1 MNNPSPNNQRNV
13 RRAVSLLA
21 IVLALLLCFRLCKR
35 KTTEDPI
42 PPPTQQET
50 APTKVAPQHASGE
63 TRPKERH
70 KSGLRT
76 RKDAGTKDI
85 KRCVNTEPTT
95 PRKEEKYATAED
107 EGVTDAPQTRVG
119 PTEQPVEQQTQ
130 QQPDQPAEPKTEQQT
145 EPAAEENTPAEK
157 ARQPKSAREPRKR
170 ITVRYKGHNQSRIGI
185 RAGAGYAV
193 INNLGAMVEEGNIR
207 PRYTLEACG
216 ATVPTIGV
224 FALLRRNRLGM
235 ELATD
240 YTWLASTLK
249 EHKLAGNV
257 NEETN
262 FRYHVLMPQ
271 LAARLYLLGDLYM
284 GVGVG
289 LAVPLNPGG
298 IDFTSDRPAM
308 FASADELTQA
318 HLRETLRARVQA
330 MPLIKV
336 GYSSFKNG
344 IEAYLQY
351 AYGLTDLIQTKDNPY
366 GYATVRNNSHL
377 FLLTVGYT
385 IPLNKN
391 KQP

>member
-1 MNNPSPNNQRNV
+1 MNNPSPNNQRNM
-13 RRAVSLLA
+13 RRAVALLA

-35 KTTEDPI
+35 KTTEDPT
-42 PPPTQQET
+42 PPPTEQGT
-50 APTKVAPQHASGE
+50 TSTKVAPQHASGE

-70 KSGLRT
+70 KRGLRT
-76 RKDAGTKDI
+76 RKDAGTKGI
-85 KRCVNTEPTT
+85 KRRTNTEPTT
-95 PRKEEKYATAED
+95 PKKEEKHATAED

-119 PTEQPVEQQTQ
+119 ATEQSVEQQTQ
-130 QQPDQPAEPKTEQQT
+130 QQPDQPTEPKTEQQT
-145 EPAAEENTPAEK
+145 EQAAEGKTPAEK
-157 ARQPKSAREPRKR
+157 TRQPKSAREPRKR

-271 LAARLYLLGDLYM
+271 LAARLYLLGNLYM

-289 LAVPLNPGG
+289 LAIPLNPGG

-366 GYATVRNNSHL
+366 GYATARNNSHL

>member
-13 RRAVSLLA
+13 RRAVALLA

-35 KTTEDPI
+35 KTKEDPI
-42 PPPTQQET
+42 PPPTHQET
-50 APTKVAPQHASGE
+50 TPTKAAPQHASGR
-63 TRPKERH
+63 THPKG
-70 KSGLRT
+70 SGLRT
-76 RKDAGTKDI
+76 RRDVGRKGI
-85 KRCVNTEPTT
+85 KRCANTEPTT
-95 PRKEEKYATAED
+95 PKKEEKYAAAED
-107 EGVTDAPQTRVG
+107 EGVTDVPQTRVG

-130 QQPDQPAEPKTEQQT
+130 QQPDQPTEPKTEQQT
-145 EPAAEENTPAEK
+145 EQAAEGKTPAEK
-157 ARQPKSAREPRKR
+157 TRQPKSAREPRKR

-185 RAGAGYAV
+185 RAGVGYAV

-271 LAARLYLLGDLYM
+271 LAARLYLLGNLYM

-289 LAVPLNPGG
+289 LAIPLNPGG

-308 FASADELTQA
+308 YASADELTQA

-366 GYATVRNNSHL
+366 GYATARNNSHL

>member
-1 MNNPSPNNQRNV
+1 MNNSSPNNQRNV
-13 RRAVSLLA
+13 RRAVAFLA

-42 PPPTQQET
+42 PPPMQQET
-50 APTKVAPQHASGE
+50 TPTKAAPQHASGR
-63 TRPKERH
+63 THPKG
-70 KSGLRT
+70 SGLRT
-76 RKDAGTKDI
+76 RKDAGRKGINRRT
-85 KRCVNTEPTT
+85 NTEPTT
-95 PRKEEKYATAED
+95 PKKEEKYAAAED
-107 EGVTDAPQTRVG
+107 EGVTDVPQTRVG

-157 ARQPKSAREPRKR
+157 TRQPKSAREPRKR
-170 ITVRYKGHNQSRIGI
+170 ITVRYKGHSQSRIGI
-185 RAGAGYAV
+185 RAGVGYAV

-207 PRYTLEACG
+207 PRYTLEERG

-224 FALLRRNRLGM
+224 FALLRRNRLAM

-271 LAARLYLLGDLYM
+271 VAARLYLLGDLYM

-298 IDFTSDRPAM
+298 IDFTSDRPTM

-366 GYATVRNNSHL
+366 GYATARNNSHL

>member
-13 RRAVSLLA
+13 RRAVALLA

-42 PPPTQQET
+42 PPPMQQET
-50 APTKVAPQHASGE
+50 TPTKAAPQHASGR
-63 TRPKERH
+63 THPKG
-70 KSGLRT
+70 SGLRT
-76 RKDAGTKDI
+76 RKDAGRKGI
-85 KRCVNTEPTT
+85 MGCANTEPTT
-95 PRKEEKYATAED
+95 PKKEEKYATAED
-107 EGVTDAPQTRVG
+107 EGVTDVPQTRTE
-119 PTEQPVEQQTQ
+119 PTERPVEQQTQ
-130 QQPDQPAEPKTEQQT
+130 QQPDQPTEPKTEQQT
-145 EPAAEENTPAEK
+145 EQAAEGKTPAEK
-157 ARQPKSAREPRKR
+157 TRQPKSAREPRKR

-193 INNLGAMVEEGNIR
+193 INNLGAMVEVGNIR

-216 ATVPTIGV
+216 GTVPTIGV

-366 GYATVRNNSHL
+366 GYATARNNSHL

>member
-13 RRAVSLLA
+13 RRAVALLV

-42 PPPTQQET
+42 PPPMQQET
-50 APTKVAPQHASGE
+50 TPTKAAPQHASGR
-63 TRPKERH
+63 THPKG
-70 KSGLRT
+70 SGLRT
-76 RKDAGTKDI
+76 RKDAGRKGI
-85 KRCVNTEPTT
+85 MGCANTEPTT
-95 PRKEEKYATAED
+95 PKKEEKYATAED
-107 EGVTDAPQTRVG
+107 EGVTDVPQTRTE
-119 PTEQPVEQQTQ
+119 PTERPVEQQTQ
-130 QQPDQPAEPKTEQQT
+130 QQPDQPTEPKTEQQT
-145 EPAAEENTPAEK
+145 EQAAEGKTPAEK
-157 ARQPKSAREPRKR
+157 TRQPKSAREPRKR

-193 INNLGAMVEEGNIR
+193 INNLGAMVEVGNIR

-216 ATVPTIGV
+216 GTVPTIGV

-366 GYATVRNNSHL
+366 GYATARNNSHL
-377 FLLTVGYT
+377 FVLTVGYT

>member
-13 RRAVSLLA
+13 RRAVALLA

-42 PPPTQQET
+42 PPPTHQET
-50 APTKVAPQHASGE
+50 TPTKAEPQHASGE

-70 KSGLRT
+70 KRGLRT
-76 RKDAGTKDI
+76 RKDAGRKGI
-85 KRCVNTEPTT
+85 KRCANTKPTT

-107 EGVTDAPQTRVG
+107 EGVKDAPQTRVG

-130 QQPDQPAEPKTEQQT
+130 QQPDQPTEPKTEQRT

-157 ARQPKSAREPRKR
+157 TRQPKSAREPRKR

-271 LAARLYLLGDLYM
+271 LAARLYLLGNLYM

-289 LAVPLNPGG
+289 LAIPLNPGG

-351 AYGLTDLIQTKDNPY
+351 AYGLTDLIQTKDTPY
-366 GYATVRNNSHL
+366 GYATARNNSHL

>member
-1 MNNPSPNNQRNV
+1 M
-13 RRAVSLLA
+13 
-21 IVLALLLCFRLCKR
+21 K
-35 KTTEDPI
+35 K
-42 PPPTQQET
+42 
-50 APTKVAPQHASGE
+50 G
-63 TRPKERH
+63 TR
-70 KSGLRT
+70 
-76 RKDAGTKDI
+76 
-85 KRCVNTEPTT
+85 TEPTT
-95 PRKEEKYATAED
+95 PKKGEKYATAEG
-107 EGVTDAPQTRVG
+107 EGVTDAPQTRTE
-119 PTEQPVEQQTQ
+119 PTERPVEQQTQ
-130 QQPDQPAEPKTEQQT
+130 QQPDQPTEPKTEQQT
-145 EPAAEENTPAEK
+145 EQAAEGKTPAEK
-157 ARQPKSAREPRKR
+157 TRQPKSAREPRKR

-271 LAARLYLLGDLYM
+271 LAARLYLLGNLYM

-289 LAVPLNPGG
+289 LAIPLNPGG

-366 GYATVRNNSHL
+366 GYATARNNSHL

>member
-1 MNNPSPNNQRNV
+1 M
-13 RRAVSLLA
+13 RRAVALLA

-50 APTKVAPQHASGE
+50 APTKAAPQHASGR
-63 TRPKERH
+63 THPKR
-70 KSGLRT
+70 SGLRT
-76 RKDAGTKDI
+76 RKDAGRKDI
-85 KRCVNTEPTT
+85 KRCANTKPTT
-95 PRKEEKYATAED
+95 PKKEEKYATAEG

-130 QQPDQPAEPKTEQQT
+130 QQPDQPTEPKTEQQT
-145 EPAAEENTPAEK
+145 EQAAEGKTPAEK
-157 ARQPKSAREPRKR
+157 TRQPKSAREPRKR

-185 RAGAGYAV
+185 RAGVGYAV

-271 LAARLYLLGDLYM
+271 LAARLYLLGNLYM

-289 LAVPLNPGG
+289 LAIPLNPGG

-308 FASADELTQA
+308 YASADELTQA

-366 GYATVRNNSHL
+366 GYATARNNSHL

>member
-1 MNNPSPNNQRNV
+1 MNNPSPNNQRNM
-13 RRAVSLLA
+13 RRAVALLA

-35 KTTEDPI
+35 KTAEDPI
-42 PPPTQQET
+42 PPPMQQET
-50 APTKVAPQHASGE
+50 TPTKAAPQHVSGE
-63 TRPKERH
+63 TRPRERH
-70 KSGLRT
+70 KRGLRT
-76 RKDAGTKDI
+76 RKDAGRKGI
-85 KRCVNTEPTT
+85 KRRTNTEPTT
-95 PRKEEKYATAED
+95 PRKEEKYATAEG

-130 QQPDQPAEPKTEQQT
+130 QQPDQPTEPKTEQQT
-145 EPAAEENTPAEK
+145 EQAAEGKTPAEK
-157 ARQPKSAREPRKR
+157 TRQPKSAREPRKR

-185 RAGAGYAV
+185 RAGVGYAV

-271 LAARLYLLGDLYM
+271 LAARLYLLGNLYM

-289 LAVPLNPGG
+289 LAIPLNPGG

-308 FASADELTQA
+308 YASADELTQA

-366 GYATVRNNSHL
+366 GYATARNNSHL

>member
-1 MNNPSPNNQRNV
+1 MNNPSPNNQRNM
-13 RRAVSLLA
+13 RRAVALLA
-21 IVLALLLCFRLCKR
+21 IVLALLLCFQLCKR
-35 KTTEDPI
+35 KTAEDPI
-42 PPPTQQET
+42 PPPTHQET
-50 APTKVAPQHASGE
+50 VPTKAEPQHTSGR
-63 TRPKERH
+63 TCPKG
-70 KSGLRT
+70 SGLRT
-76 RKDAGTKDI
+76 RRDAGRKGI
-85 KRCVNTEPTT
+85 KRCVNTKPTT
-95 PRKEEKYATAED
+95 PKKEEKYAIAED
-107 EGVTDAPQTRVG
+107 EGVTDVPQTRVG

-157 ARQPKSAREPRKR
+157 TRQPKSAREPRKR

-193 INNLGAMVEEGNIR
+193 INNLGEMVEEGNIR

-271 LAARLYLLGDLYM
+271 LAARLYLLGNLYM

-289 LAVPLNPGG
+289 LAIPLNPGG

-366 GYATVRNNSHL
+366 GYATARNNSHL

>member
-1 MNNPSPNNQRNV
+1 V
-13 RRAVSLLA
+13 E
-21 IVLALLLCFRLCKR
+21 
-35 KTTEDPI
+35 KT
-42 PPPTQQET
+42 
-50 APTKVAPQHASGE
+50 
-63 TRPKERH
+63 
-70 KSGLRT
+70 
-76 RKDAGTKDI
+76 
-85 KRCVNTEPTT
+85 
-95 PRKEEKYATAED
+95 
-107 EGVTDAPQTRVG
+107 
-119 PTEQPVEQQTQ
+119 
-130 QQPDQPAEPKTEQQT
+130 
-145 EPAAEENTPAEK
+145 
-157 ARQPKSAREPRKR
+157 RQPKSVREPRKR

-271 LAARLYLLGDLYM
+271 VAARLYLLGDLYM

-308 FASADELTQA
+308 FASSDELTQA

-366 GYATVRNNSHL
+366 GYATARNNSHL

>member
-1 MNNPSPNNQRNV
+1 MNNPSPNNQRNM
-13 RRAVSLLA
+13 RRAVALLA

-42 PPPTQQET
+42 PPPTHQET
-50 APTKVAPQHASGE
+50 TPTKAAPQHASGR
-63 TRPKERH
+63 THPKG
-70 KSGLRT
+70 SGLRT
-76 RKDAGTKDI
+76 RKDAGRKGI
-85 KRCVNTEPTT
+85 MGCANTDPTT
-95 PRKEEKYATAED
+95 PKKGEKYATAED
-107 EGVTDAPQTRVG
+107 EGVTDAPRTRTE
-119 PTEQPVEQQTQ
+119 PTERPVEQQPR
-130 QQPDQPAEPKTEQQT
+130 QQPDQPAEPKVAQQG

-157 ARQPKSAREPRKR
+157 TRQPKSAREPRKR
-170 ITVRYKGHNQSRIGI
+170 ITVRYKGHSQSRIGI

-193 INNLGAMVEEGNIR
+193 INNLGAMVEDGNIR
-207 PRYTLEACG
+207 PRYTLEERG

-224 FALLRRNRLGM
+224 FALLRRNRLAM

-262 FRYHVLMPQ
+262 FGYHVLMPQ
-271 LAARLYLLGDLYM
+271 VAVRLYLLGDLYM

-289 LAVPLNPGG
+289 LALPLNPGG

-366 GYATVRNNSHL
+366 GYATARNNSHL
-377 FLLTVGYT
+377 FVLTVGYT

>member
-1 MNNPSPNNQRNV
+1 M
-13 RRAVSLLA
+13 RRAVALLA

-35 KTTEDPI
+35 KTTEDPT
-42 PPPTQQET
+42 PPPTEQGT
-50 APTKVAPQHASGE
+50 TSTKAEPQHTSGE

-70 KSGLRT
+70 KGGLRT
-76 RKDAGTKDI
+76 RKDAGRKGI
-85 KRCVNTEPTT
+85 MGCANTEPTT
-95 PRKEEKYATAED
+95 PKKEEKYATAEG
-107 EGVTDAPQTRVG
+107 EGVKDAPQTRVG

-130 QQPDQPAEPKTEQQT
+130 QQPDQPTEPKTEQRA
-145 EPAAEENTPAEK
+145 ELAAEENTPAEK

-185 RAGAGYAV
+185 RAGVGYAV

-207 PRYTLEACG
+207 PRYTLEERG

-224 FALLRRNRLGM
+224 FALLRRNRLAM

-249 EHKLAGNV
+249 EHKLAGNM

-271 LAARLYLLGDLYM
+271 VAARLYLLGDLYM
-284 GVGVG
+284 GMGVG

-366 GYATVRNNSHL
+366 GYATARNNSHL

>member
-1 MNNPSPNNQRNV
+1 MNNPNPNNQRNM
-13 RRAVSLLA
+13 RRAVALLA

-35 KTTEDPI
+35 KTTEEPT
-42 PPPTQQET
+42 PPPTEQRVT
-50 APTKVAPQHASGE
+50 STKVAPQHASGG
-63 TRPKERH
+63 THPKG
-70 KSGLRT
+70 SGLRT
-76 RKDAGTKDI
+76 RRDAGRKGMKKGT
-85 KRCVNTEPTT
+85 RTEPTE
-95 PRKEEKYATAED
+95 R
-107 EGVTDAPQTRVG
+107 
-119 PTEQPVEQQTQ
+119 PVEQQPR
-130 QQPDQPAEPKTEQQT
+130 QQPDQPAEPKVAQQG
-145 EPAAEENTPAEK
+145 EPPAEENVPGEK
-157 ARQPKSAREPRKR
+157 TRQPKSAREPRKR
-170 ITVRYKGHNQSRIGI
+170 ITVRYKGHSQSRIGI
-185 RAGAGYAV
+185 RAGVGYAV

-271 LAARLYLLGDLYM
+271 LAARLYLLGNLYM

-289 LAVPLNPGG
+289 LAIPLNPGG

-351 AYGLTDLIQTKDNPY
+351 AYGLTDLIQTKENPY
-366 GYATVRNNSHL
+366 GYATARNNSHL

>member
-1 MNNPSPNNQRNV
+1 MFPTLQS
-13 RRAVSLLA
+13 
-21 IVLALLLCFRLCKR
+21 
-35 KTTEDPI
+35 KTAEDPI
-42 PPPTQQET
+42 PPPTHQET
-50 APTKVAPQHASGE
+50 TPAKAAPQHASGR
-63 TRPKERH
+63 THPKGRD
-70 KSGLRT
+70 LRT
-76 RKDAGTKDI
+76 RKDAGRKGI
-85 KRCVNTEPTT
+85 KRCANTEPT
-95 PRKEEKYATAED
+95 PPKKEGKYATAED
-107 EGVTDAPQTRVG
+107 EGVTDVPQTRVG

-130 QQPDQPAEPKTEQQT
+130 QQPDQPAEPKTEQRT

-157 ARQPKSAREPRKR
+157 TRQPKSAREPRKR

-262 FRYHVLMPQ
+262 FRYHVFMPQ
-271 LAARLYLLGDLYM
+271 LAARLYLLGNLYM

-289 LAVPLNPGG
+289 LAIPLNPGG

-366 GYATVRNNSHL
+366 GYGTARNNSHL